1 MLRRKERAPK
11 RASSAPTYDELTYV
25 LLYLPKVPIFSGCS
39 QEQLARVSGLA
50 TVRNLDD
57 GEVVVREGEPG
68 DEFYVVLTGGATV
81 TRGGDVVAKLQPG
94 AFFGELALFDPAPRN
109 ATVTASGASS
119 VAVLTRDAF
128 RVVLAEPPVR
138 DAVITGMARRLH
150 ELDGKV

>member
-1 MLRRKERAPK
+1 MRRKERAPK

-39 QEQLARVSGLA
+39 QEQLARVSGFA

-81 TRGGDVVAKLQPG
+81 TRGGDVVAKLQPRYQS
-94 AFFGELALFDPAPRN
+94 APPDSTMYKPLALPLICVTLLTPASFT
-109 ATVTASGASS
+109 AESFGFVSHIHTVP
-119 VAVLTRDAF
+119 L
-128 RVVLAEPPVR
+128 
-138 DAVITGMARRLH
+138 RLSAML
-150 ELDGKV
+150 E